1 MSNQTKIILRYLIK
15 CGLDKE
21 AAYKELYSH
30 PCKELREDFEKWWPM
45 LLREKD
51 SVEVT

>member
-21 AAYKELYSH
+21 AAYNELYRY
-30 PCKELREDFEKWWPM
+30 PCRELREDFDKWWD
-45 LLREKD
+45 LLRKEN
-51 SVEVT
+51 SVEIT